1 MSQEL
6 PFTLAL
12 APFPEGFQGDLDETF
27 QQAYQNTTGIVEG
40 NFITGLI
47 LPPNSTLPT
56 SDQGP
61 IAMNETWYFWDATTG
76 KYQPQTA
83 PFKAAKNFVRN
94 CCYQVQQ
101 LGSSFSLAGGVT
113 PTYDLVLSRTVT
125 AGVLSVAVDVGPVA
139 GAENDLIP
147 SAIKYTVGTVVAT
160 LAATDIYTHEH
171 LIEGSDVVML
181 QGQQMTLS
189 FFAYATVAGTYS
201 AYITNNGRDQ
211 SFVST
216 FTLPANQW
224 TRIKIANIP
233 AFPTTGTWN
242 FSDGVTGLYLGIPMG
257 VGSQWQTATLNSWQS
272 GFFAGSSA
280 NNNMLTVTNNQLKL
294 TGLKLEAAPGATYL
308 QVPGFGTDFEDVQR
322 YYYCNFD
329 YQSSSSGVPMTFV
342 AQAAAGAAGS
352 WGFPRRMAKVPTVV
366 PYSTASPF
374 AAGNLRNL
382 TTSADVVMA
391 NLTATRKGTY
401 ILATTGGGAKGD
413 VLAAY
418 IRADARIS

>member
-1 MSQEL
+1 MSQQL

-12 APFPEGFQGDLDETF
+12 APFPEGFQGDIDETF
-27 QQAYQNTTGIVEG
+27 QQAYQNTTGVVTG

-94 CCYQVQQ
+94 CCYQIQQ
-101 LGSSFSLAGGVT
+101 LGSSFSLSGGIT
-113 PTYDLVLSRTVT
+113 KTYDLALGRTVT
-125 AGVLSVAVDVGPVA
+125 AGVLSIAADVGPVA

-147 SAIKYTVGTVVAT
+147 SAIKYTVGTVVPT
-160 LAATDIYTHEH
+160 LAATDLYTHEH
-171 LIEGSDVVML
+171 LIEGSDVIML

-211 SFVST
+211 SFVAS
-216 FTLPANQW
+216 FTLPTNQW
-224 TRIKIANIP
+224 TRIKITNIP
-233 AFPTTGTWN
+233 AFPTAGTWN
-242 FSDGVTGLYLGIPMG
+242 FGDGVTGLYIGIPMG

-272 GFFAGSSA
+272 GIFCGSSA
-280 NNNMLTVTNNQLKL
+280 NTNMLTVTNNQLKI
-294 TGLKLEAAPGATYL
+294 TGLKLEASPGATYL
-308 QVPGFGTDFEDVQR
+308 QVPGFGADFEDVQR
-322 YYYCNFD
+322 YYYTTFD
-329 YQSSSSGVPMTFV
+329 YQSSNSGVPMTFV
-342 AQAAAGAAGS
+342 AQGAAGAAGS
-352 WGFPRRMAKVPTVV
+352 WPFPRRMSKVPTVV
-366 PYSTASPF
+366 PYSSATF
-374 AAGNLRNL
+374 TAGNLRNL
-382 TTSADVVMA
+382 TTNADLALA

-401 ILATTGGGAKGD
+401 IITTTGGGAKGD
-413 VLAAY
+413 VLACY
-418 IRADARIS
+418 FTADARIS